1 MNVFN
6 SQNEHDVLR
15 FWASLTEPELYRV
28 SRNFTLAEYRSKD
41 HADLVLIHP
50 ALILALQVIRDHTG
64 KPVAINSGYRSPQ
77 HNASL
82 PNSATNSLHVKG
94 MAADIVIRG
103 MTPLEVASL
112 AHDLGLGGIKA
123 YPTFTHIDVGIKRTW

>member
-6 SQNEHDVLR
+6 SQNEFDVLR
-15 FWASLTEPELYRV
+15 FWASLNEPELYRV

-41 HADLVLIHP
+41 NADLIVIHP
-50 ALILALQVIRDHTG
+50 SLILALQAIRDHTG
-64 KPVAINSGYRSPQ
+64 RSVTINSGYRSPQ
-77 HNASL
+77 HNTAIGGA
-82 PNSATNSLHVKG
+82 PNSLHVKG
-94 MAADIVIRG
+94 MAADIVIKG

-123 YPTFTHIDVGIKRTW
+123 YPTFTHIDVGLKRTW

>member
-50 ALILALQVIRDHTG
+50 ALILALQAIRDHTG
-64 KPVAINSGYRSPQ
+64 KPVAINSGYRSAAWNTAINGAP
-77 HNASL
+77 
-82 PNSATNSLHVKG
+82 NSLHTKG

>member
-1 MNVFN
+1 MNPFN
-6 SQNEHDVLR
+6 SQNENDALLFDRAFHGDGYKL
-15 FWASLTEPELYRV
+15 
-28 SRNFTLAEYRSKD
+28 SRNFALGEMASKD
-41 HADLVLIHP
+41 GSHLVLIHP
-50 ALILALQVIRDHTG
+50 AIILALQAIRDHTG
-64 KPVAINSGYRSPQ
+64 KPVAINSGYRSPAW
-77 HNASL
+77 NTANNGA
-82 PNSATNSLHVKG
+82 PNSLHTKG

>member
-1 MNVFN
+1 MTPFN
-6 SQNEHDVLR
+6 SQNENDALR
-15 FWASLTEPELYRV
+15 FWASLNEPELYRV

-50 ALILALQVIRDHTG
+50 ALILALQAIRDHTG
-64 KPVAINSGYRSPQ
+64 RSVTINSGYRSPAW
-77 HNASL
+77 NTAIGG
-82 PNSATNSLHVKG
+82 ATNSLHVKG

-112 AHDLGLGGIKA
+112 AHDMGLGGIKA
-123 YPTFTHIDVGIKRTW
+123 YQAFTHIDVGVKRTW

>member
-1 MNVFN
+1 MNPFN
-6 SQNEHDVLR
+6 SQNEADALLFDRSFHGDGYKL
-15 FWASLTEPELYRV
+15 
-28 SRNFTLAEYRSKD
+28 SRNFALGEMASKD
-41 HADLVLIHP
+41 GSNLVLIHP
-50 ALILALQVIRDHTG
+50 ALILALQAIRDHTG

-82 PNSATNSLHVKG
+82 PNSAPNSLHMKG
-94 MAADIVIRG
+94 LAADIVIRG

>member
-6 SQNEHDVLR
+6 SQNEFDVLR

-41 HADLVLIHP
+41 NADLIVIHP
-50 ALILALQVIRDHTG
+50 SLILALQAIRDHTG
-64 KPVAINSGYRSPQ
+64 RSVSINSGYRSPQ
-77 HNASL
+77 HNTAIGGA
-82 PNSATNSLHVKG
+82 PNSLHVKG

>member
-6 SQNEHDVLR
+6 SQNEADALLFDR
-15 FWASLTEPELYRV
+15 LMLGGSYKL
-28 SRNFTLAEYRSKD
+28 SRNFTLGEMASKD
-41 HADLVLIHP
+41 GSNLVLIHP
-50 ALILALQVIRDHTG
+50 ALILALQAIRDHTG

-77 HNASL
+77 HNR
-82 PNSATNSLHVKG
+82 NINGATNSLHVKG
-94 MAADIVIRG
+94 MAADIVIKG

>member
-6 SQNEHDVLR
+6 SQNEADALLFDR
-15 FWASLTEPELYRV
+15 LKLGGSYKI
-28 SRNFTLAEYRSKD
+28 SRNFTLAELASKD
-41 HADLVLIHP
+41 GNPIVLIHP
-50 ALILALQVIRDHTG
+50 ALILALQVIRDHTRS
-64 KPVAINSGYRSPQ
+64 PVRINSGYRSPAW
-77 HNASL
+77 NIANNGS
-82 PNSATNSLHVKG
+82 PNSLHVKG
-94 MAADIVIRG
+94 MAADIVIDG